1 MIIAEAIAPTN
12 IKDIVG
18 QKHIVSENT
27 LLNVLIENER
37 FDSLCFY
44 GPPGTGKTTLAKL
57 ISKKLHYRFY
67 KFHAAVA
74 NISEIKNILKES
86 FANIGTLLL
95 VIDEIHQFNKVQQ
108 GFLLDFIDNKKGKI
122 ITTSTENPYYN
133 LIPALRSRSYLFK
146 FEYLNDSDL
155 LELYYR
161 AEKFWL
167 NKNRNIKEIRIEDNV
182 MKNFIKI
189 SNGDGRKFLNIIE
202 AAFLTGNLMDDIL
215 FITVGSIGDFVTTIT
230 YSEDEYY
237 DLLSAMIKSIRGS
250 DPDAAL
256 LWAFKLLKTGVSPET
271 VLRRLLISASED
283 IGNAYPEAL
292 SFVSSA
298 YNAFEKVGLPEGNII
313 ISHIITFL
321 ASCPK
326 SNRPYVAYSNVKD
339 YLEKNNPYPPEN
351 IRHAAKTY
359 KYPFDYG
366 GFVNQAYMDDN
377 QTFYKPSKN
386 GFELKIAD
394 RLKKLWGAL
403 KAYE

>member
-1 MIIAEAIAPTN
+1 MIIADAIKPAN
-12 IKDIVG
+12 IRDMVG
-18 QKHIVSENT
+18 QSHIIGEGT
-27 LLNVLIENER
+27 LLRAFIDKGE

-44 GPPGTGKTTLAKL
+44 GQPGTGKTTLAKL
-57 ISKKLHYRFY
+57 ISRQLNYRFY
-67 KFHAAVA
+67 KFHAATTSIA
-74 NISEIKNILKES
+74 DIKKLLNEPSVSIE
-86 FANIGTLLL
+86 TVLL

-108 GFLLDFIDNKKGKI
+108 GFLLDFLDNKRGKI
-122 ITTSTENPYYN
+122 ITTSTENPYYS

-146 FEYLNDSDL
+146 FDLLDEAAL

-161 AEKFWL
+161 AKKYWINR
-167 NKNRNIKEIRIEDNV
+167 NKNIKEINIKEGEL
-182 MKNFIKI
+182 KNCINM

-202 AAFLTGNLMDDIL
+202 AAFLTGELREDKL
-215 FITVGSIGDFVTTIT
+215 FVTADSISNFVTTIT

-256 LWAFKLLKTGVSPET
+256 VWAFKLLKSGISPE
-271 VLRRLLISASED
+271 VILRRLLISASED
-283 IGNAYPEAL
+283 IGNAYPDAL

-326 SNRPYVAYSNVKD
+326 SNKSYVAYNNVKA
-339 YLEKNNPYPPEN
+339 YLEKHNPYPPEN
-351 IRHAAKTY
+351 IRHATKTY

-366 GFVNQAYMDDN
+366 AFVIQNYMDN
-377 QTFYKPSKN
+377 CETFYKPSKN
-386 GFELKIAD
+386 GFEMKIAE
-394 RLKKLWGAL
+394 RLKKLWGTL
-403 KAYE
+403 KSYE